1 MFILVIDYI
10 IYIENIKLNR
20 LVMRDFYSPPHFYI
34 ETQVKQALFEDFG
47 HGFDI
52 TSQTVLP
59 KNTQAIVNM
68 VARHDLILS
77 GLAWSLM
84 SLNLIDKDLTIEKCA
99 SDGDVLKK
107 GDIILKISGNA
118 RSIMSA
124 ERVALNFIGHLS
136 GIASLTQK
144 YVTEIHGTNA
154 KITCTRKT
162 LPNLRTAQK
171 YAVRCG
177 GGFSHRSG
185 LDDTVLI
192 KDNHI
197 GVCGSVTQAIKNARE
212 SIGHTTK
219 IEIECDTFEQYTE
232 ALRAKADII
241 MLDNM
246 TFEQLKQCVDYNQ
259 QERKQSNIIL
269 EASGGVNLNTVAD
282 IAKTGVD
289 MISVG
294 ALTHSAPN
302 ADIAFDFVSLV

>member
-1 MFILVIDYI
+1 
-10 IYIENIKLNR
+10 
-20 LVMRDFYSPPHFYI
+20 MRDFYCPPDFYI
-34 ETQVKQALFEDFG
+34 ENQVQQALFEDFG

-59 KNTQAIVNM
+59 AKTQATVHM
-68 VARHDLILS
+68 VARHDLMLS
-77 GLAWSLM
+77 GLSWSLKA
-84 SLNLIDKDLTIEKCA
+84 LILIDKNLMIDIGA
-99 SDGDVLKK
+99 SDGDYLKK
-107 GDIILKISGNA
+107 GDVILKISGNA

-136 GIASLTQK
+136 GIATLTNQ
-144 YVTEIHGTNA
+144 YVTQIQGTNA

-197 GVCGSVTQAIKNARE
+197 GVCGSVTQAIQNARQ

-219 IEIECDTFEQYTE
+219 IEVECDNFDQYTE

-246 TFEQLKQCVDYNQ
+246 NCNQLKQCVAYKSD
-259 QERKQSNIIL
+259 ERKQAGIIL
-269 EASGGVNLNTVAD
+269 EASGGVNLTTVKN
-282 IAKTGVD
+282 IAQTGVD

-294 ALTHSAPN
+294 SLTHSAPN
-302 ADIAFDFVSLV
+302 ADIAFDFVSLI

>member
-1 MFILVIDYI
+1 
-10 IYIENIKLNR
+10 
-20 LVMRDFYSPPHFYI
+20 MRDFYCPPDFYI
-34 ETQVKQALFEDFG
+34 ENQVQQALFEDFG

-59 KNTQAIVNM
+59 AQTQAIVHM

-77 GLAWSLM
+77 GLFWSLKALTLM
-84 SLNLIDKDLTIEKCA
+84 DKNLMIEKCA
-99 SDGDVLKK
+99 TDGDSLKK
-107 GDIILKISGNA
+107 GDVILKISGNA

-136 GIASLTQK
+136 GIATLTHH
-144 YVTEIHGTNA
+144 YVAQIQDTNA
-154 KITCTRKT
+154 RITCTRKT

-197 GVCGSVTQAIKNARE
+197 GVCGSVTQAINNARQ

-219 IEIECDTFEQYTE
+219 IEIECDNFDQYTE
-232 ALRAKADII
+232 AVIAKADII

-246 TFEQLKQCVDYNQ
+246 NYDQLKQCVDYKAL
-259 QERKQSNIIL
+259 ERKQAGIIL
-269 EASGGVNLNTVAD
+269 EASGGVNLTTVKN
-282 IAKTGVD
+282 IAQTGVD

-294 ALTHSAPN
+294 SLTHSAPN
-302 ADIAFDFVSLV
+302 ADIAFDFVSLI

>member
-1 MFILVIDYI
+1 
-10 IYIENIKLNR
+10 
-20 LVMRDFYSPPHFYI
+20 MRDFYCPPHFYI
-34 ETQVKQALFEDFG
+34 EHQVKQALFEDFG

-52 TSQTVLP
+52 TSHTVLP
-59 KNTQAIVNM
+59 EKTQAIVTM

-77 GLAWSLM
+77 GLAWSLIA
-84 SLNLIDKDLTIEKCA
+84 LNLIDTNLIIEKYA
-99 SDGDVLKK
+99 SDGNSLKK
-107 GDIILKISGNA
+107 GAVILKISGNA

-136 GIASLTQK
+136 GIASLTHQ
-144 YVTEIHGTNA
+144 YVTEIQGTNA

-185 LDDTVLI
+185 LDDAVLI

-197 GVCGSVTQAIKNARE
+197 GVCGSVTQAIQNARQ

-219 IEIECDTFEQYTE
+219 IEIECDTFNQYTE
-232 ALRAKADII
+232 ALSAKANII

-246 TFEQLKQCVDYNQ
+246 NLEQLEKCVNYKS
-259 QERKQSNIIL
+259 QERKHSNVIL
-269 EASGGVNLNTVAD
+269 EASGGVTLSTVEN

-289 MISVG
+289 IISVG
-294 ALTHSAPN
+294 SLTHSAPN
-302 ADIAFDFVSLV
+302 ADIAFDFVSLI

>member
-1 MFILVIDYI
+1 MKQVF
-10 IYIENIKLNR
+10 
-20 LVMRDFYSPPHFYI
+20 MRDFYCPPAFYI
-34 ETQVKQALFEDFG
+34 ETQIKQALLEDFG

-59 KNTQAIVNM
+59 KDTQAVVNM
-68 VARHDLILS
+68 VARQDLIVS
-77 GLAWSLM
+77 GLQWSLM
-84 SLNLIDKDLTIEKCA
+84 ALKLIDADLTIEKFA
-99 SDGDVLKK
+99 VDGDCVKQ

-144 YVTEIHGTNA
+144 YVTQIQGTNA

-177 GGFSHRSG
+177 GGFTHRSG
-185 LDDTVLI
+185 LDDAVLI

-197 GVCGSVTQAIKNARE
+197 GVCGSVTQAIKNARQ

-219 IEIECDTFEQYTE
+219 IEIECDNFDQYIQ
-232 ALRAKADII
+232 ALTARADII

-246 TFEQLKQCVDYNQ
+246 NLEQLKECVDYQ
-259 QERKQSNIIL
+259 CDARKTSGIIL

-282 IAKTGVD
+282 IAKTGID

-294 ALTHSAPN
+294 SLTHSAPN
-302 ADIAFDFVSLV
+302 ADIAFDFVSLI

>member
-1 MFILVIDYI
+1 
-10 IYIENIKLNR
+10 
-20 LVMRDFYSPPHFYI
+20 
-34 ETQVKQALFEDFG
+34 
-47 HGFDI
+47 
-52 TSQTVLP
+52 
-59 KNTQAIVNM
+59 M
-68 VARHDLILS
+68 VARHDLVIS

-84 SLNLIDKDLTIEKCA
+84 ALTLVDRDLNIETLV
-99 SDGDVLKK
+99 SDGMSLKK
-107 GDIILKISGNA
+107 GDIILKISGDA
-118 RSIMSA
+118 RAIMSA

-136 GIASLTQK
+136 GIATLTQK
-144 YVTEIHGTNA
+144 YVVQIQGTQA
-154 KITCTRKT
+154 KVTCTRKT

-185 LDDTVLI
+185 LDDAVLI

-197 GVCGSVTQAIKNARE
+197 GVCGSVSQAIENARQ

-219 IEIECDTFEQYTE
+219 IEIECDNFVQYKE
-232 ALRAKADII
+232 ALGARVDII

-246 TFEQLKQCVDYNQ
+246 TLEQLMQCVAYQ
-259 QERKQSNIIL
+259 SEERQKAGIIL
-269 EASGGVNLNTVAD
+269 EASGGVKLDTIGD

-294 ALTHSAPN
+294 NLTHSAPN